1 MCIRDSGKDLATS
14 AGLPFQA
21 DTFLFAVPL
30 ITSQQV
36 HTGFLLGV
44 LDWSVI
50 EDKWFSVKSDLKLS
64 GMPSADLIMYDSK
77 NRKSLFNQNKV
88 SIESLI
94 NFTGWNQGLT
104 SYIPSEKAYFSSV
117 PLISPDDLALVNQ
130 QIISVDSLEIANKKF
145 EYRLVAYFP
154 EQDIFFY

>member
-1 MCIRDSGKDLATS
+1 M
-14 AGLPFQA
+14 
-21 DTFLFAVPL
+21 
-30 ITSQQV
+30 
-36 HTGFLLGV
+36 

-130 QIISVDSLEIANKKF
+130 QIISVDSLEIANKNLNIVWLRIFLSK
-145 EYRLVAYFP
+145 
-154 EQDIFFY
+154 IFFLF